1 MPGAKRLCQ
10 DGRGLALTSRS
21 AGGSLRATLGRGLEH
36 GRPFGV
42 GAWKAERRETV
53 GRVRVPERSALAH
66 LRALVA
72 LDAKGAGASDLE
84 IAAMFTAPAIL
95 AQSWSPDSAARALVR
110 DAIKRGRMFRDRRW
124 PDLIWP
130 GRRAR

>member
-1 MPGAKRLCQ
+1 
-10 DGRGLALTSRS
+10 LTNRAA
-21 AGGSLRATLGRGLEH
+21 AGGLRATLGRGLEH

-42 GAWKAERRETV
+42 GAWRADGRGAPV
-53 GRVRVPERSALAH
+53 RVRVPQRTALAH
-66 LRALVA
+66 FRALFA
-72 LDAKGAGASDLE
+72 LDAKSAGASDQQ

-110 DAIKRGRMFRDRRW
+110 DAIKRGRLFRDRRW

-130 GRRAR
+130 GRRTR